1 MENLEKIL
9 KATLGEIEKILNTK
23 GVVGEPITVGG
34 NTIIPLSSIGFG
46 FGAGAGRGKEVEKA
60 DRSGEGGGSGGGGGI
75 KPVAVVIVN
84 ADGVRV
90 EPLKRSTTDVIDK
103 VGDVVSRVVER
114 RAMGKKEEEAK
125 EKPGGEQDS
134 PKE

>member
-46 FGAGAGRGKEVEKA
+46 FGAGAGGGKEVEKA

-114 RAMGKKEEEAK
+114 RAMGKKEEAK

>member
-9 KATLGEIEKILNTK
+9 KATLGEIEKILSARS
-23 GVVGEPITVGG
+23 VVGEPITVGDS
-34 NTIIPLSSIGFG
+34 TIIPLSSIGFG
-46 FGAGAGRGKEVEKA
+46 FGAGAGGGKEGKET

-103 VGDVVSRVVER
+103 VGEIVIRAVEK
-114 RAMGKKEEEAK
+114 RAAGRKGAK
-125 EKPGGEQDS
+125 EPPAGEEDS
-134 PKE
+134 PKA

>member
-9 KATLGEIEKILNTK
+9 KATLGEIEKILSTK
-23 GVVGEPITVGG
+23 GVVGEPITVGD

-46 FGAGAGRGKEVEKA
+46 FGAGAGGGKEVEKV

-75 KPVAVVIVN
+75 KPVAVVIIN

-103 VGDVVSRVVER
+103 VGEIVVRAVEK
-114 RAMGKKEEEAK
+114 RAAGTQEGKEAAPGEEAT
-125 EKPGGEQDS
+125 
-134 PKE
+134 PKA